1 MRDESYI
8 DETENDVENPAQV
21 IVTSITWSKDSLSK
35 FASKKDF
42 SVKLPEMFTFDLPAS
57 ILAQEEKPNYYD
69 IVETFVYNFLA
80 RRFNHIAYHCQI
92 WLPIK

>member
-1 MRDESYI
+1 MQENTYVG
-8 DETENDVENPAQV
+8 ETESPSQV
-21 IVTSITWSKDSLSK
+21 IVTGITWSKDSLSR

-42 SVKLPEMFTFDLPAS
+42 SAKLPEMFVFDLPSA
-57 ILAQEEKPNYYD
+57 ILVQEEKPNYYD

-92 WLPIK
+92 WLPLK